1 MTGIAYSL
9 KKDITFL
16 YFTLTGAIIWG
27 VDLPWV
33 NMDMVCYVSFG
44 LWYIALSLD
53 CDDAAL

>member
-27 VDLPWV
+27 LI
-33 NMDMVCYVSFG
+33 YHG
-44 LWYIALSLD
+44 
-53 CDDAAL
+53 

>member
-16 YFTLTGAIIWG
+16 YFNRCNYLG
-27 VDLPWV
+27 VYLPWV

>member
-16 YFTLTGAIIWG
+16 YFNRCNYLG